1 MASCLLDRVR
11 AVGKRSRVKRG
22 VACVLGRAAGL
33 EQRRLR
39 SHEENIFLFQVAVEF
54 RWAL

>member
-1 MASCLLDRVR
+1 MASCLLDRFGGWE
-11 AVGKRSRVKRG
+11 AFLVKRG

-39 SHEENIFLFQVAVEF
+39 SHEENIFLFQVAAEF